1 MSDGG
6 ITVLDG
12 NTLRSL
18 HLSLP
23 EHTLT
28 LTGAQVL
35 DFAESEASQSLLG
48 ISLPPHLKS
57 SALRRMNIDG
67 VDDVTSFQLTE
78 LSREQASRKLSDYL
92 SAIADELKEFPLLN
106 DILKKHGVEEEGELG
121 QSQFAELL
129 QPIIQEL
136 ADALAKKHVAVIH
149 KIKIVNGSE
158 IRKVLADEKK
168 LNDAIAKALQGKHK
182 NDQKSTEIIRDFL
195 EKNGE
200 ELGLP
205 PSEANEAVILLYDAV
220 FTDIDSGRDAS
231 IEEDDFRKLVRE
243 ILEKFAEQLQANP
256 VYCDL
261 DG

>member
-18 HLSLP
+18 HVSLP
-23 EHTLT
+23 EDTLT

-92 SAIADELKEFPLLN
+92 SAIADELK
-106 DILKKHGVEEEGELG
+106 G
-121 QSQFAELL
+121 QYWSW
-129 QPIIQEL
+129 
-136 ADALAKKHVAVIH
+136 
-149 KIKIVNGSE
+149 
-158 IRKVLADEKK
+158 
-168 LNDAIAKALQGKHK
+168 
-182 NDQKSTEIIRDFL
+182 
-195 EKNGE
+195 
-200 ELGLP
+200 
-205 PSEANEAVILLYDAV
+205 
-220 FTDIDSGRDAS
+220 
-231 IEEDDFRKLVRE
+231 
-243 ILEKFAEQLQANP
+243 
-256 VYCDL
+256 
-261 DG
+261 

>member
-1 MSDGG
+1 
-6 ITVLDG
+6 V
-12 NTLRSL
+12 
-18 HLSLP
+18 
-23 EHTLT
+23 
-28 LTGAQVL
+28 
-35 DFAESEASQSLLG
+35 DFTIVEIAI
-48 ISLPPHLKS
+48 ISHK
-57 SALRRMNIDG
+57 
-67 VDDVTSFQLTE
+67 
-78 LSREQASRKLSDYL
+78 
-92 SAIADELKEFPLLN
+92 PL
-106 DILKKHGVEEEGELG
+106 
-121 QSQFAELL
+121 Q
-129 QPIIQEL
+129 
-136 ADALAKKHVAVIH
+136 
-149 KIKIVNGSE
+149 
-158 IRKVLADEKK
+158 VLADEKK

-195 EKNGE
+195 EKNGK